1 MYAHSRHPA
10 WVARVFPTSRSR
22 PQGWFRRHS
31 PIGPRKDKK
40 YLMFKALRDG
50 NREVLVSGKIH
61 IILLG
66 GEEAEALTCCH
77 LLLLLLRA
85 LVSHPGTNFEDK
97 PCTSTKPRRGRHIYR
112 IGC

>member
-1 MYAHSRHPA
+1 MHILAILRGLRACSQLLGHGRRVGSDDIAPL
-10 WVARVFPTSRSR
+10 ARAKTNDF
-22 PQGWFRRHS
+22 
-31 PIGPRKDKK
+31 
-40 YLMFKALRDG
+40 LMFKALRDG

-85 LVSHPGTNFEDK
+85 LILHPGTNFEDK
-97 PCTSTKPRRGRHIYR
+97 PCTSTKPRRGRYIYR